1 MSAGPA
7 TSPAPTTAALTP
19 ASPYGARL
27 RAYLAERFPL
37 LGHGLLI
44 VSYCSSNQFLAR
56 RLTAPD
62 GPMRYD
68 WHSLAAGAVILCF
81 FFHLRV
87 FDEHKDY
94 AEDCR
99 FHPERLLQR
108 GVFTLGE
115 LRILGLGAI
124 VVQAVIATLSGAGA
138 LVAWLLAFGWSLL
151 MLREFFVSAWLKA
164 HFLLYT
170 MSHMLVMPLL
180 ALLVYSLAT
189 GRPPWTAPAWFWLY
203 SFVGF
208 FVTLNWEISRK
219 IRAPADEIAG
229 LTTYSTIFG
238 TYGAAW
244 AVIVV
249 RVIDT
254 GMVAQGQVNDHRTD
268 GGFQWDDQAWIFQRG
283 DGRAPA
289 NDDGRRGNVGFVTGL
304 GQFHAGAPGDDIAQ
318 FGDAALGK
326 FVEGVDLFAHQHGGE
341 LGGGFLGHSE

>member
-254 GMVAQGQVNDHRTD
+254 GMVALVGWHLGLSRWFYLALTALFLVCL
-268 GGFQWDDQAWIFQRG
+268 W
-283 DGRAPA
+283 
-289 NDDGRRGNVGFVTGL
+289 GFVDYRRHTNARTAKRLETYAGMYIIAFDLILAVELARQCGL
-304 GQFHAGAPGDDIAQ
+304 RWGSD
-318 FGDAALGK
+318 
-326 FVEGVDLFAHQHGGE
+326 
-341 LGGGFLGHSE
+341 